1 MLSNT
6 YLKINLDNYRFN
18 INYLK
23 QHSNKN
29 LIAIVKAN
37 AYGAVDYKCAKI
49 LNDEGIDFF
58 GVSSLLEALSLRRH
72 GIKGEILIL
81 GYINPRY
88 LDTVIKNSLSIAT
101 VSKDYID
108 ELLKYDIS
116 GLKVHLKIDT
126 GMNRIGLFKDEVKD
140 VLHKLL
146 DKGAKVEGIFT
157 HYATSDENLEF
168 TAVQYQR
175 FKEVLDSLNYNFRYI
190 HASNTDAAIAFKDE
204 VSNYVRCGLGL
215 LGYSSYKSEL
225 KPCVSL
231 HSKVINTKLAK
242 KDTAISYGQHYR
254 LSQDEYIATVAIG
267 YADGLLRHN
276 SGHHVYI
283 DGEYAEIVG
292 SICMDQMMVHIN
304 KPVAINSDVEIFGEH
319 ISLYDMAKDNQTI
332 PYEILTSIS
341 DRVTR
346 VYVDNDDKVLDMIS
360 NRYLN
365 EEATSDSI

>member
-23 QHSNKN
+23 KHSNKN
-29 LIAIVKAN
+29 LIAIIKAN
-37 AYGAVDYKCAKI
+37 AYGAIDYKCAEI
-49 LNDEGIDFF
+49 LNEEGVDFF

-72 GIKGEILIL
+72 GIRGEILIL
-81 GYINPRY
+81 GYVDPQN

-101 VSKDYID
+101 VSKDYVN
-108 ELLKYDIS
+108 ELLNYDIS
-116 GLKVHLKIDT
+116 GLKIHLKIDT

-140 VLHKLL
+140 TLNKLL
-146 DKGAKVEGIFT
+146 DKGAKIEGIFT
-157 HYATSDENLEF
+157 HYATSDEDLKF

-175 FKEVLDSLNYNFRYI
+175 FKDVLHGLNYNFKYI
-190 HASNTDAAIAFKDE
+190 HTSNTDATVAFNDE

-231 HSKVINTKLAK
+231 HSKVINCKLAK
-242 KDTAISYGQHYR
+242 KDTAISYGQHYH
-254 LSQDEYIATVAIG
+254 LLEDEYIATVAIG
-267 YADGLLRHN
+267 YADGLLRSN
-276 SGHHVYI
+276 TGRHVYI

-304 KPVAINSDVEIFGEH
+304 KPVAIKSDVEIFGEH
-319 ISLYDMAKDNQTI
+319 ISLYDMANDNKTI

-346 VYVDNDDKVLDMIS
+346 VYVDSEDNVLDIIS
-360 NRYLN
+360 NRYTK
-365 EEATSDSI
+365 EENHD

>member
-23 QHSNKN
+23 KHSNKN
-29 LIAIVKAN
+29 LIAIIKAN
-37 AYGAVDYKCAKI
+37 AYGAIDYKCAEI
-49 LNDEGIDFF
+49 LNEEGIDFF

-72 GIKGEILIL
+72 GINGEILIL
-81 GYINPRY
+81 GYVDPQN

-101 VSKDYID
+101 VSKDYVN
-108 ELLKYDIS
+108 ELLNYDIS
-116 GLKVHLKIDT
+116 GLKIHLKIDT
-126 GMNRIGLFKDEVKD
+126 GMNRIGLFKVEVKD
-140 VLHKLL
+140 ALNKLL

-157 HYATSDENLEF
+157 HYATSDEDLKF

-175 FKEVLDSLNYNFRYI
+175 FKDVLHGLNYNFKYI
-190 HASNTDAAIAFKDE
+190 HTSNTDATVAFNDE

-225 KPCVSL
+225 KPCASL
-231 HSKVINTKLAK
+231 HSKVINCKLAK
-242 KDTAISYGQHYR
+242 KDTAISYGQHYH
-254 LSQDEYIATVAIG
+254 LLEDEYIATVAIG
-267 YADGLLRHN
+267 YADGLLRSN
-276 SGHHVYI
+276 TGRHVYI

-304 KPVAINSDVEIFGEH
+304 KPAAIKSDVEIFGEH
-319 ISLYDMAKDNQTI
+319 ISLYDMANDNKTI

-346 VYVDNDDKVLDMIS
+346 VYVDSEDNVLDIIS
-360 NRYLN
+360 NRYTK
-365 EEATSDSI
+365 EENHD

>member
-23 QHSNKN
+23 KHSNKN
-29 LIAIVKAN
+29 LIAIIKAN
-37 AYGAVDYKCAKI
+37 AYGAVDYKCAEI
-49 LNDEGIDFF
+49 LNEEGIDFF

-72 GIKGEILIL
+72 GINGEILIL
-81 GYINPRY
+81 GYVDPQN

-101 VSKDYID
+101 VSKDYVN
-108 ELLKYDIS
+108 ELLNYDIS
-116 GLKVHLKIDT
+116 GLKIHLKIDT

-140 VLHKLL
+140 ALNKLL

-157 HYATSDENLEF
+157 HYATSDEDLKF

-175 FKEVLDSLNYNFRYI
+175 FKDVLHGLNYNFKYI
-190 HASNTDAAIAFKDE
+190 HTSNTDATVAFNDE

-225 KPCVSL
+225 KPCASL
-231 HSKVINTKLAK
+231 HSKVINCKLAK
-242 KDTAISYGQHYR
+242 KDTAISYGQHYH
-254 LSQDEYIATVAIG
+254 LLDDEYIATVAIG
-267 YADGLLRHN
+267 YADGLLRSN
-276 SGHHVYI
+276 TGRHVYI

-304 KPVAINSDVEIFGEH
+304 KPVAIKSDVEIFGEH
-319 ISLYDMAKDNQTI
+319 ISLYDMANDNKTI

-346 VYVDNDDKVLDMIS
+346 VYVDSEDNVLDIIS
-360 NRYLN
+360 NRYTK
-365 EEATSDSI
+365 EENND